1 MQVYTQAGKGQKT
14 ARMRDPVFLIFWF
27 FCIKTKE
34 QTQAT
39 RGCENLNV
47 VNLTVETIQPLLENA
62 SKAKHSISK
71 LSDAEKKLLLEKLA
85 HQIKSKSQ
93 EIIQEN
99 KKDLERMDDTDPKK
113 DRLLLNENRINNLAE
128 SVLNVSLLTDPTN
141 LVLSEKTLPNGLFIQ
156 KKTVPL
162 GVVGI
167 IYESR
172 PNVTIDVAALCIRSG
187 NVCVLRGGTDA
198 SFTNVFLAKLIRQV
212 LEDFGLDKNIVQ
224 LLPTDRKFI
233 LEMLTAVKYIDV
245 IIPRGSQQLIEYV
258 RDNAKVP
265 VIETGAGVCHT
276 YVEKTADLEKAAAIV
291 VNAKVSRPSVCNAL
305 DTVLVDEAIAEKL
318 LLKTAPQFQDYQVE
332 VFADGQS
339 YLLLKKSNYP
349 YLQEAKEEDF
359 GREFLDYKCSIK
371 VVSGYEEA
379 LAHIT
384 KYSSKHSEAIISQ
397 DSNLCENFLN
407 EVDAAAVYANAST
420 RFTDGGEFGLGAEIG
435 ISTQKLH
442 ARGPFA
448 LEKLVTEKWIVRGDG
463 QVR

>member
-1 MQVYTQAGKGQKT
+1 M
-14 ARMRDPVFLIFWF
+14 
-27 FCIKTKE
+27 
-34 QTQAT
+34 
-39 RGCENLNV
+39 
-47 VNLTVETIQPLLENA
+47 ETIQLLLQNA
-62 SKAKHSISK
+62 AKAKHFISK
-71 LSDAEKKLLLEKLA
+71 LFNEEKKLLLEKLA
-85 HQIKSKSQ
+85 HQLKINTAA
-93 EIIQEN
+93 IIQEN
-99 KKDLERMDDTDPKK
+99 QKDLVRMDDADPKK

-128 SVLNVSLLTDPTN
+128 SVLDVSLLTDPTN
-141 LVLSEKTLPNGLFIQ
+141 LILSEKTLRNGLFIQ

-198 SFTNVFLAKLIRQV
+198 SFTNVFLAELIRTV

-233 LEMLTAVKYIDV
+233 QEMLTAVKYIDV

-276 YVEKTADLEKAAAIV
+276 YVEKTADLEKATAIV

-305 DTVLVDEAIAEKL
+305 DTILVDEAIAEKL
-318 LLKTAPQFQDYQVE
+318 LLKIATQLQEFHVE
-332 VFADGQS
+332 IFADTPAF
-339 YLLLKKSNYP
+339 LILKNTNYP
-349 YLQEAKEEDF
+349 YLEEAKAEDF
-359 GREFLDYKCSIK
+359 GREFLDYKCSVK

-379 LAHIT
+379 LEHIA

-397 DSNLCENFLN
+397 DLNLCENFLN
-407 EVDAAAVYANAST
+407 EVDAAAVYVNAST

>member
-1 MQVYTQAGKGQKT
+1 MIMQN
-14 ARMRDPVFLIFWF
+14 I
-27 FCIKTKE
+27 
-34 QTQAT
+34 QT
-39 RGCENLNV
+39 
-47 VNLTVETIQPLLENA
+47 LLQNTT
-62 SKAKHSISK
+62 KAKHSISK
-71 LSDAEKKLLLEKLA
+71 LSDPEKKLLLEKLA
-85 HQIKSKSQ
+85 YQIKATTR
-93 EIIQEN
+93 EIILEN
-99 KKDLERMDDTDPKK
+99 QKDLERMDDTDPKK
-113 DRLLLNENRINNLAE
+113 DRLLLNENRINALAE
-128 SVLNVSLLTDPTN
+128 SVLDVSLLTDPTN
-141 LVLSEKTLPNGLFIQ
+141 IILSEKTLPNGLFIQ

-198 SFTNVFLAKLIRQV
+198 SFTNVFLVSLIRKV
-212 LEDFGLDKNIVQ
+212 LEDFGLDQNIVQ

-233 LEMLTAVKYIDV
+233 QEMLTAVKYIDV

-305 DTVLVDEAIAEKL
+305 DTILVDEGIAEKL
-318 LLKTAPQFQDYQVE
+318 LVKTASQLQQFQVE
-332 VFADGQS
+332 IFADERALS
-339 YLLLKKSNYP
+339 ILKNNNYP
-349 YLQEAKEEDF
+349 YLQKAKPEDF
-359 GREFLDYKCSIK
+359 GREFLDFKCSVK
-371 VVSGYEEA
+371 VVSSYEEA
-379 LAHIT
+379 LEHIE
-384 KYSSKHSEAIISQ
+384 KYSSKHSEAIVSQ
-397 DSNLCENFLN
+397 DPNLCENFLN
-407 EVDAAAVYANAST
+407 DVDAAAVYINAST